1 MKQETIE
8 QAAKKAIR
16 SGWLCDK
23 GEYPCED
30 KDKCKFCNG
39 TSKCFGDCGGDAIPY
54 FDGFLDGARWRIS
67 SVWHKETE
75 QPDKNQLVLF
85 ECRKTYGKGYS
96 VNFGENYPLLKNVIL
111 GWAYVADLL
120 PDGKEVK
127 Q

>member
-1 MKQETIE
+1 MEQKTIE
-8 QAAKKAIR
+8 KAAKE
-16 SGWLCDK
+16 LCTTESMPQWK
-23 GEYPCED
+23 
-30 KDKCKFCNG
+30 KDYGMFC
-39 TSKCFGDCGGDAIPY
+39 FM
-54 FDGFLDGARWRIS
+54 DGARWRIS

>member
-16 SGWLCDK
+16 NGWLCDK

-67 SVWHKETE
+67 EAWHDAQDGCPPAGDEPYIAVLDIPGFGRKAEIWSG
-75 QPDKNQLVLF
+75 QSNHPFLV
-85 ECRKTYGKGYS
+85 K
-96 VNFGENYPLLKNVIL
+96 
-111 GWAYVADLL
+111 WAYIDDLL
-120 PDGKEVK
+120 PDGEEAER
-127 Q
+127 